1 MVDLKAKPFYLSD
14 EDIRWV
20 EETLAGMTVEEKIG
34 QLFIMLDRKKDKTET
49 RMNFDKYHI
58 GGCRYENE
66 PGEVIYEQNKFYQ
79 ESSRIPL
86 LIACNCDNGGS
97 GACSNGTHVA
107 TAVAC
112 GATDGVQTAWDTGYV
127 SGREGTAVGCNWDF
141 GPVCD
146 IYYNWRNTIVNTRS
160 YGEDPEKVI
169 ANCKAYIDGVRQS
182 DMAVCCKH
190 FPGDGVEELDQHL
203 VMGVN
208 DFDCE
213 KWDATFGHV
222 YKELIDYGIQSI
234 MVGHIALP
242 EYSRKLRPGIA
253 DEDIKPATLAEE
265 LLNDLLREKLGF
277 NGLLLTDAS
286 HMAGMT
292 CAMPRSKQVPCAIAA
307 GCDMFLFFNDIE
319 EDFGYMMQGYKDGII
334 TEQRLNDA
342 VTRILG
348 LKASLKLHEKQKN
361 GTLVPA
367 KEGLAVIGCEEHRDM
382 ALKAADNSITLVK
395 DTQHALPISP
405 STHKRACAFLISS
418 PPISRNNK
426 PDPARKI
433 IKAELEKMG
442 YDVHLHDSYYDLT
455 LEQGISKDVLF
466 KSVLIGKVEEF
477 KKQYDVVFVFVNM
490 KGYAQAN
497 NVRLEW
503 SVKHSVEI
511 PWYIRE
517 VPTVFISLN
526 YTNHLLDIPM
536 AKTYINAYA
545 PTEECIRL
553 TLEKIAGQSEF
564 KGHFEENV
572 FCNRWDTRL

>member
-14 EDIRWV
+14 EDIKWV

-208 DFDCE
+208 DFDCD

-222 YKELIDYGIQSI
+222 YKELIDFGIQSI

-253 DEDIKPATLAEE
+253 DEDIRPATLAEE

-348 LKASLKLHEKQKN
+348 LKASLKLHEKQKT
-361 GTLVPA
+361 GTLVPK
-367 KEGLAVIGCEEHRDM
+367 KEGLSVIGCEEHLKM

-395 DTQHALPISP
+395 DTQHALPITP
-405 STHKRACAFLISS
+405 ATHKRVCAFLISS

-426 PDPARKI
+426 QDPARKI

-442 YDVHLHDSYYDLT
+442 YDVHLHESYYDLV
-455 LEQGISKDVLF
+455 LEHGISKDVLF

-477 KKQYDVVFVFVNM
+477 KKKYDAVFVFVNM

-564 KGHFEENV
+564 KGHYEENV

>member
-14 EDIRWV
+14 NDIKWV
-20 EETLAGMTVEEKIG
+20 NDTLAGMTVEEKIG

-49 RMNFDKYHI
+49 KRYFDEFHI

-66 PGEVIYEQNKFYQ
+66 SSDKIYEQNKFYQ
-79 ESSRIPL
+79 ESSNIPL

-97 GACSNGTHVA
+97 GACADGTHVA

-112 GATDGVQTAWDTGYV
+112 GSADGVQTAWDTGYV

-146 IYYNWRNTIVNTRS
+146 IYYNWRNTIVNTRAYS
-160 YGEDPEKVI
+160 GDPEKVI
-169 ANCKAYIDGVRQS
+169 ANCKAYIDGVRKS

-208 DFDCE
+208 DFDCDR
-213 KWDATFGHV
+213 WDKTYGHV

-242 EYSRKLRPGIA
+242 AYSRKLRPGIK
-253 DEDIKPATLAEE
+253 DEDIKPATLAGE

-292 CAMPRSKQVPCAIAA
+292 CAMPRSRQVPGAIAA

-319 EDFGYMMQGYKDGII
+319 EDFGYMLQGYRDGII
-334 TEQRLNDA
+334 TEERLNDA

-361 GTLVPA
+361 GTLTPA
-367 KEGLAVIGCEEHRDM
+367 KEGLSVIGCKEHIDM
-382 ALKAADNSITLVK
+382 AAQAADRSITLVK
-395 DTQHALPISP
+395 DTQNALPISP
-405 STHKRACAFLISS
+405 KTHKRVCAFLISS
-418 PPISRNNK
+418 PAISRGNK
-426 PDPARKI
+426 PDPAKEI
-433 IKAELEKMG
+433 IRTELEAMG
-442 YDVHLHDSYYDLT
+442 YDVHMHDSYYDLV
-455 LEQGISKDVLF
+455 LEKGITKDVF
-466 KSVLIGKVEEF
+466 FQSVLIGKVEEF
-477 KKQYDVVFVFVNM
+477 KKKYDAVFVFINM

-503 SVKHSVEI
+503 SVKHSYEI
-511 PWYIRE
+511 PWYVRE

-526 YTNHLLDIPM
+526 YTNHLLDVPM

-545 PTEECIRL
+545 PTDEIIRQ
-553 TLEKIAGQSEF
+553 TLRKIAGESPF
-564 KGHFEENV
+564 RGHYEDSV